1 MNKVFLSGNLTR
13 DPEVR
18 YSQSGM
24 AFARMGIAV
33 NRRSKNKD
41 VKEVDFFNI
50 VAFDKTAE
58 FCGRYLLKGSR
69 VLLEGRLQTS
79 SYEAQ
84 DGSKRTNTEILI
96 DNIEFAGAKRS
107 NDDGDG
113 YARNNRGYDDGNG
126 YSRNNRGDDDG
137 GYSRNNRSDDSWNDR
152 GDSGYTRNNRGDD
165 GNYSSNNPTPAR
177 ENPPQKNN
185 YNDEFIGDQ
194 LDIEDPPF

>member
-58 FCGRYLLKGSR
+58 FCGKYLFKGSR
-69 VLLEGRLQTS
+69 VLVEGRLQTS

-96 DNIEFAGAKRS
+96 DNIEFAGGAKRT
-107 NDDGDG
+107 NDGGDNDSW
-113 YARNNRGYDDGNG
+113 NNRGDGG
-126 YSRNNRGDDDG
+126 YSRNNRGDD
-137 GYSRNNRSDDSWNDR
+137 GYSRNRNGYDDDY
-152 GDSGYTRNNRGDD
+152 SGSPRDDD
-165 GNYSSNNPTPAR
+165 GYSNNNQPPAR
-177 ENPPQKNN
+177 NKPPQKN
-185 YNDEFIGDQ
+185 YNDEFIGEQ